1 MVSPDFMVDPS
12 EIKSLIVRL
21 AGELGFVRVGVAPAD
36 APVGDERFRRF
47 LAMGYHGQMS
57 WLAKEPDRRCDVREL
72 LDEPD
77 DGICVIC
84 LAASYAPADDAD
96 TGHIARYARGR
107 DYHRLLRKRCR
118 KIVAGLSDTVGEN
131 LHARICVDTAPIL
144 ERDLAAAAGLGWI
157 GRNGCL
163 IDAQYGSYLLLAEIV
178 VNLPLEADGPVK
190 NRCGSCRACVDACPT
205 GAIQD
210 DGLVDS
216 RRCVSYLTIE
226 HREAIPESLRGP
238 CGQWVF
244 GCDICQE
251 VCPYNRGVPPG
262 DAELRGPDFGELSR
276 ATDLALATPAEII
289 RWEWSDWDRATRGSS
304 ARRAKYE
311 MFLRNAAIALG
322 NAPDPTSRD
331 ALENLARHES
341 PIVAEAATW
350 ALKQGG

>member
-1 MVSPDFMVDPS
+1 MVDPS

-21 AGELGFVRVGVAPAD
+21 AGESGFVRVGIAP
-36 APVGDERFRRF
+36 GDTPLGSERFRRF
-47 LAMGYHGQMS
+47 LAMGYHGKMS
-57 WLAKEPDRRCDVREL
+57 WLAREPERRCDVRGM
-72 LDEPD
+72 LDEPGD
-77 DGICVIC
+77 EVCVIC
-84 LAASYAPADDAD
+84 LAASYAPSGDDAEA
-96 TGHIARYARGR
+96 GHIARYARGR

-118 KIVAGLSDTVGEN
+118 KIVAELSGIVPD

-144 ERDLAAAAGLGWI
+144 ERDLAAAGGLGWI

-163 IDAQYGSYLLLAEIV
+163 IDAQFGSYLLLAEIV
-178 VNLPLEADGPVK
+178 VNLSLPADKPVK
-190 NRCGSCRACVDACPT
+190 NRCGSCRACLEACPS

-226 HREAIPESLRGP
+226 HRESIPESLRRA

-244 GCDICQE
+244 GCDVCQE
-251 VCPYNRGVPPG
+251 VCPYNRDVPAG
-262 DAELRGPDFGELSR
+262 DAELRGPM
-276 ATDLALATPAEII
+276 ALASATPDEII
-289 RWEWSDWDRATRGSS
+289 RWEWADWDRATRGSS

-322 NAPDPTSRD
+322 NTPDQASRD
-331 ALENLARHES
+331 ALERLTRHES

-350 ALKQGG
+350 AIKQYI